1 LPTSLIKGE
10 IMSFKKKLAIVT
22 GSYQGLGKG
31 IATKLAVDGADLI
44 LVDKDERL
52 VETQNELLKHGN
64 KVKIIIG
71 DVSDEK
77 TAQSVI
83 NTAQNEFSKLDILVN
98 NAGIGGINKPLWELP
113 TEEFDR
119 VYSINLKSVYLFC
132 KYAVPLM
139 LKNNYGRIVNIAS
152 IAGKEGNPNASAYS
166 ATKAGVIGLTK
177 SLGKELA
184 KTEIR
189 VNCVTPA
196 VVNTSIL
203 DEFTEEHINYMIEKI
218 PIGRTG
224 EVEEV
229 AKMVSW
235 LSSEEC
241 SFSTGAV
248 FDISGGRAT
257 Y

>member
-1 LPTSLIKGE
+1 
-10 IMSFKKKLAIVT
+10 MSFKKKLAIVT

-52 VETQNELLKHGN
+52 IETQNELLKHGN

>member
-1 LPTSLIKGE
+1 
-10 IMSFKKKLAIVT
+10 MSFENKVAIVT

-52 VETQNELLKHGN
+52 IETQNELLKHGN

>member
-1 LPTSLIKGE
+1 
-10 IMSFKKKLAIVT
+10 MSFKNKVAIVT

-31 IATKLAVDGADLI
+31 IATKLSVDGADLI
-44 LVDKDERL
+44 LVDKDEKL

-203 DEFTEEHINYMIEKI
+203 DEFTEEHINYMIERI

-224 EVEEV
+224 EVVEV
-229 AKMVSW
+229 ARMVSW

>member
-1 LPTSLIKGE
+1 
-10 IMSFKKKLAIVT
+10 MSFKKKLAIVT

-44 LVDKDERL
+44 LVDKDEKL

-77 TAQSVI
+77 TAQNVI